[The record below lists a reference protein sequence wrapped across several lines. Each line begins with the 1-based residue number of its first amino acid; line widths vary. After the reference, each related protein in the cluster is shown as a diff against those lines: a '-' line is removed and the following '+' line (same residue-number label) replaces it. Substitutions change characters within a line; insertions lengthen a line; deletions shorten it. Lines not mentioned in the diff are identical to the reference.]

1 MPDTRRYEEHQ
12 QRDTNSGTRI
22 VTLSP
27 PRRRWCQCLEHAQG
41 QSPVHPL
48 PSEEGKVIVKLI
60 VKVCKVGAEVQ
71 ICKGV
76 GAEVRG
82 SAEVFVQVICSRY
95 EEEMKT
101 CIVGAE

>member
-1 MPDTRRYEEHQ
+1 MWLVRQREHCPRDAEV
-12 QRDTNSGTRI
+12 QR
-22 VTLSP
+22 
-27 PRRRWCQCLEHAQG
+27 W
-41 QSPVHPL
+41 
-48 PSEEGKVIVKLI
+48 
-60 VKVCKVGAEVQ
+60 CKVGAEVQ